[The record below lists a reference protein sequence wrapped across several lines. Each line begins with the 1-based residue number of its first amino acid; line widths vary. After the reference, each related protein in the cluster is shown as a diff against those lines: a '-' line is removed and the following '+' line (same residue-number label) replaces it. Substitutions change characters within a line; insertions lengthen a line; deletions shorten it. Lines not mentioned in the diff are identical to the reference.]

1 MDFEKTIL
9 NTVATTLGEGKQA
22 SFTCGSLFVGC
33 TAEESNTLL
42 EVLQKNYTGKL
53 YKVGP
58 IQGEYAYDF
67 M

>member
-1 MDFEKTIL
+1 MSFEQAIL
-9 NTVATTLGEGKQA
+9 GTVATTIGNDKPAG
-22 SFTCGSLFVGC
+22 FTCGSLFVEC